1 MVILMYIF
9 FPWSDN
15 YVIYQNCSFLH
26 TWPSNYILALIH
38 FTFFYVFTWLLPGIS
53 FVLKPNSCYHQTL
66 WSFFISFSLLIWLS
80 PKSFWLNFWIPVSF
94 LILPPYLLVVQ
105 LLSILCLKYLLFN
118 LFHFILITTTIFNV
132 LISKNSQNLYFQDL
146 FILIKS
152 IEDSKEPCLYVLTL
166 IHI

>member
-1 MVILMYIF
+1 MTIKLYLSPYAF
-9 FPWSDN
+9 
-15 YVIYQNCSFLH
+15 YFLLCL
-26 TWPSNYILALIH
+26 YLALAWH
-38 FTFFYVFTWLLPGIS
+38 FICIKTEFLLP
-53 FVLKPNSCYHQTL
+53 PNSL
-66 WSFFISFSLLIWLS
+66 IFFISFSLLIWHS

-105 LLSILCLKYLLFN
+105 LLSILSLKYLLFN